1 MRGEV
6 CCRPDGRD
14 NAALAPNERGDT
26 DEQSRHAVRRGNIE
40 NGSIRRTQIMVL
52 PSAGCRAADG
62 DRAHG
67 RTGTGRSDAALL
79 HPARFGFPF
88 FTTLGIF
95 DVPGLRQPDGS
106 VPGLHHFQ
114 MRFATISDLF
124 DRYEA
129 LASHGIVPARSA
141 NHGPGTSFYYRD
153 PDNNQ
158 LELSASNYLSEP
170 EVVAFFKSEAFR
182 RNPAGIDV
190 DPAEYVRRYRDG
202 VSLEKLRLIPEPV

>member
-1 MRGEV
+1 MNGEIQMSKVAMRFGEV
-6 CCRPDGRD
+6 ILKTAQYDALKSWYCRVLDAEPLMETERTAEPGPGGATQLCFIRPD
-14 NAALAPNERGDT
+14 
-26 DEQSRHAVRRGNIE
+26 
-40 NGSIRRTQIMVL
+40 
-52 PSAGCRAADG
+52 
-62 DRAHG
+62 
-67 RTGTGRSDAALL
+67 SD
-79 HPARFGFPF
+79 FPF

-95 DVPGLRQPDGS
+95 DVPGLRKPDGS

-114 MRFATISDLF
+114 MRFATIDDLF

-170 EVVAFFKSEAFR
+170 EVMAFFKSEAFR

-202 VSLEKLRLIPEPV
+202 VSLEKLRLIPEPA

>member
-1 MRGEV
+1 METESTAEPGPGGATQL
-6 CCRPDGRD
+6 CFIRPD
-14 NAALAPNERGDT
+14 
-26 DEQSRHAVRRGNIE
+26 
-40 NGSIRRTQIMVL
+40 
-52 PSAGCRAADG
+52 
-62 DRAHG
+62 
-67 RTGTGRSDAALL
+67 SD
-79 HPARFGFPF
+79 FPF

-129 LASHGIVPARSA
+129 LASHGVVPARSA

-170 EVVAFFKSEAFR
+170 EVMAFFKSEAFR